1 MKYRLIA
8 AVSQDGFIAKYSG
21 HLPNSWTSKD
31 EQSLFRKDIN
41 DCECSVMGRI
51 THELSFNIKKKKNHL
66 YKICKK
72 I

>member
-51 THELSFNIKKKKNHL
+51 THELSFNIKK
-66 YKICKK
+66 IFR
-72 I
+72 

>member
-1 MKYRLIA
+1 MKYWLIA

-41 DCECSVMGRI
+41 AS
-51 THELSFNIKKKKNHL
+51 KNDTMEEFL
-66 YKICKK
+66 NRGN
-72 I
+72 